1 MIGLFNGM
9 LDVAIA
15 DGDQTFLDLFGSYVS
30 NTKNWNLLAAVSS
43 GEQVLPLLR
52 RKKPAVLIMDIVLP
66 GIDGFGVLKAIQN
79 EQMIKPVI
87 IIASAMG
94 RDFYTRTAME
104 LGADYYILKPLDFG
118 ILLERARELAQKAY
132 NKNIGAY
139 PFDPQNSLIREDGG
153 LRQDVTRLL
162 HDIGIPA
169 HLSGYQYLRDAVCM
183 VIEEPALLYK
193 MTKQV
198 YPVLADKNG
207 KSPASVEKAI
217 RTAIEIAWMRGKTD
231 LLDEL
236 FGFTVNSQK
245 GKPTN
250 TEFIA
255 MLADR
260 FHINDH
266 AVY

>member
-1 MIGLFNGM
+1 MFNGM
-9 LDVAIA
+9 LDLAIA

-139 PFDPQNSLIREDGG
+139 RFDPQNSLIREDGG

-169 HLSGYQYLRDAVCM
+169 HLSGYQYLRRCSLHGD
-183 VIEEPALLYK
+183 
-193 MTKQV
+193 
-198 YPVLADKNG
+198 
-207 KSPASVEKAI
+207 
-217 RTAIEIAWMRGKTD
+217 
-231 LLDEL
+231 
-236 FGFTVNSQK
+236 
-245 GKPTN
+245 
-250 TEFIA
+250 
-255 MLADR
+255 
-260 FHINDH
+260 
-266 AVY
+266 